1 MLVNVFV
8 GKFLRELFRLKNA
21 DLQFTFRGNRKILKP
36 DY

>member
-8 GKFLRELFRLKNA
+8 GKFLRELFRLENA